1 MFVGICTTPK
11 VKSLP
16 NNVENN
22 IFDKVNLL
30 FFVLISPIIN
40 KKLAPINNRTKPPY
54 TAVYR
59 ILIFAC
65 FVGNIKIHSGSL

>member
-1 MFVGICTTPK
+1 MFVGISTTPK

-40 KKLAPINNRTKPPY
+40 KKLAPINNRIKLPY

-59 ILIFAC
+59 ILTFAC
-65 FVGNIKIHSGSL
+65 FVGNNKIQSGSL